1 MYIDFIWTQEIFGI
15 IASTQDDEMVEKV
28 EKQIIDNHETVE
40 TVQMVD
46 KWLFLMIACTNND
59 VLMFVVVAVV
69 NRDT

>member
-40 TVQMVD
+40 MVQMVD
-46 KWLFLMIACTNND
+46 KWLFLMIAFMNND

>member
-1 MYIDFIWTQEIFGI
+1 MYIDFIWTQGIFGI

-28 EKQIIDNHETVE
+28 EKLIMECLETVE

-46 KWLFLMIACTNND
+46 KWLFLMIAFMNND